1 MRGILL
7 VIVLTLVII
16 ARPAFA
22 ANTTT
27 TTVYNVTVPSYTVS
41 PGSPGWEPGR
51 LNFTLPDWLKEH
63 SSTIAIIIIG
73 GVLLLATETTAP
85 VFAVIA
91 AALTGVFA
99 VNGWISIPEAA
110 LGFIMI
116 GAGLGLIVMKKRG

>member
-1 MRGILL
+1 MRRILL
-7 VIVLTLVII
+7 VLVLTLIII
-16 ARPAFA
+16 AKPAFA
-22 ANTTT
+22 ANTT
-27 TTVYNVTVPSYTVS
+27 TTVYNVTVPSYTES

-63 SSTIAIIIIG
+63 SSTVAIIIIG

-99 VNGWISIPEAA
+99 VNGWISIPETA